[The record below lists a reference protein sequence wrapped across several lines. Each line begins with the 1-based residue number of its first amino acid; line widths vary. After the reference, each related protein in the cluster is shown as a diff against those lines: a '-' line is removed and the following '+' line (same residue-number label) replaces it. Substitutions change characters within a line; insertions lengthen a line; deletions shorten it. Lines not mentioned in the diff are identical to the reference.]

1 MRFREVICP
10 YCNHRY
16 MDRMDEG
23 GIKAYDCYHKETGIK
38 LDLSLCPKC
47 SCFNYALKDVLE
59 GFKEDDPRIE
69 KRSIN

>member
-1 MRFREVICP
+1 
-10 YCNHRY
+10 
-16 MDRMDEG
+16 MDEG

>member
-1 MRFREVICP
+1 
-10 YCNHRY
+10 